1 MLTPKR
7 NTKKSNNGVITSN
20 RKITAQSIRP
30 TSIQNQN
37 GTQSTHVM
45 EWGGGEGKG
54 RSKYAVN
61 PTIFPNKDGSWT
73 DLGQSEDRMASYKEA
88 KKRDEVFG
96 FRSAKKAEKFAAG
109 SWKKGEDR
117 KEAMKNYRSDKKQ
130 GLLYTQSKDFKQVKK
145 TAKKK

>member
-1 MLTPKR
+1 MRKNKITT
-7 NTKKSNNGVITSN
+7 NDVITSN
-20 RKITAQSIRP
+20 RKKTAQSIRT
-30 TSIQNQN
+30 TSRQNPN
-37 GTQSTHVM
+37 GKQSTHVM

-54 RSKYAVN
+54 KNKYTVN

-73 DLGQSEDRMASYKEA
+73 DLTKSEDKMAAYKEA
-88 KKRDEVFG
+88 KKRGEVFG

-130 GLLYTQSKDFKQVKK
+130 GLLATQSKEFKESKRA
-145 TAKKK
+145 TKKK